1 MVWCARSISTYSDQL
16 APPDPRAPIYT
27 FLASLA
33 QTGYRTDAQGQHSR
47 SLPPLEF
54 DYSQPTLDPTIRTA
68 DPDSLND
75 LPEGVDG
82 GRFRWL
88 DLDGEGLSGIFYPTP
103 DAWYYKRNLSAANVA
118 ERADKTELVTPKFGP
133 LREIV
138 HAPGHGD
145 AVRRQFLTLDGD
157 GMVDVVALSGV
168 EPGYYA
174 RTSERDFA
182 PFKRFDALP
191 QLDWSDPN
199 VKFID
204 VTGDGLADV
213 LISEDG
219 LFTVHASLG
228 SSGFDV
234 AQFVRTPWDE
244 EKGPKIVFSDG
255 TDTIFIAD
263 MSGDGLNDIVRVRNG
278 ETAYWPNLGYG
289 RFGTKVTMDRAPR
302 FDSEDAFDAKRIRL
316 TDVDGS
322 GSADVLYVGRDGVR
336 VWFNQSGNAFSAV
349 TLLAVFPAAD
359 ALHSVQAVDLLGT
372 GTAYLVW
379 SSPLPR
385 DATAP
390 LLYVDLMGG
399 VKPHLLIAMRNNLG
413 AETRATY
420 APSTRFYLQ
429 DEAAGRPWVTR
440 LPFPVWTVE
449 RTEAIDWI
457 GRNRLVCR
465 YAYHHGFFDGLER
478 EFRGF
483 GMVEQWD
490 TEEFRTDTAFEDDP
504 FANWNALSFTK
515 PILTRTWSHT
525 GAFIDAGKVSLQYE
539 SEYWLEPALR
549 GPPAATG
556 LAAMRLADSTLPAGL
571 DALRDARSLS
581 RAQGPRPA
589 RRDFRCRSATVFRSA
604 IPTASPRAIFRFELL
619 QGFGPNR
626 HASFLVTPSETVTL
640 HYERGASDPRVGH
653 EAVLQTNA
661 YGDVLRALSIGYP
674 RRSGPSPEPALDLA
688 TRNRLAYDQSRLHM
702 RGFARTDTNAIDDIV
717 GSPDVYRAPRAAGA
731 DLAEITGVSPIRQGL
746 RRGQPVRLRR
756 T

>member
-1 MVWCARSISTYSDQL
+1 
-16 APPDPRAPIYT
+16 
-27 FLASLA
+27 
-33 QTGYRTDAQGQHSR
+33 
-47 SLPPLEF
+47 
-54 DYSQPTLDPTIRTA
+54 
-68 DPDSLND
+68 
-75 LPEGVDG
+75 
-82 GRFRWL
+82 
-88 DLDGEGLSGIFYPTP
+88 
-103 DAWYYKRNLSAANVA
+103 
-118 ERADKTELVTPKFGP
+118 
-133 LREIV
+133 
-138 HAPGHGD
+138 
-145 AVRRQFLTLDGD
+145 
-157 GMVDVVALSGV
+157 
-168 EPGYYA
+168 
-174 RTSERDFA
+174 
-182 PFKRFDALP
+182 
-191 QLDWSDPN
+191 
-199 VKFID
+199 
-204 VTGDGLADV
+204 V

-234 AQFVRTPWDE
+234 ARFVRTPWDE
-244 EKGPKIVFSDG
+244 EKGPKVVFSDG
-255 TDTIFIAD
+255 TETIFIAD

-289 RFGTKVTMDRAPR
+289 RFGTKVTMDRVPR
-302 FDSEDAFDAKRIRL
+302 FDSEDAFDAGRIRL

-372 GTAYLVW
+372 GTAHLVW
-379 SSPLPR
+379 SSPLRR
-385 DATAP
+385 DADAP

-429 DEAAGRPWVTR
+429 DESAGRPWVTR

-504 FANWNALSFTK
+504 FANRNALSFTK

-539 SEYWLEPALR
+539 SEYWLESALR

-556 LAAMRLADSTLPAGL
+556 LAAMRLADSTLTNGL
-571 DALRDARSLS
+571 TPFEMREAFRALKGRVLRVEIFDADPSGLPLGNPYSVTES
-581 RAQGPRPA
+581 NFSVQ
-589 RRDFRCRSATVFRSA
+589 
-604 IPTASPRAIFRFELL
+604 LL
-619 QGFGPNR
+619 QGFGSNR
-626 HASFLVTPSETVTL
+626 HASFLVTPRETVTL
-640 HYERGASDPRVGH
+640 QYERGASDPRVNH
-653 EAVLQTNA
+653 EAVLRTNA

-674 RRSGPSPEPALDLA
+674 RRSGSSPEPALDPA
-688 TRNRLAYDQSRLHM
+688 TRNRLTYDQSRLTCGASRGPTLM
-702 RGFARTDTNAIDDIV
+702 RSTI
-717 GSPDVYRAPRAAGA
+717 S
-731 DLAEITGVSPIRQGL
+731 
-746 RRGQPVRLRR
+746 
-756 T
+756 